1 MSHAAAAHRN
11 LDRQFADAMV
21 RDGEPGQ
28 AGALL
33 PSRLR
38 GKDARSLNG
47 PPQARVLFAV
57 LSECTSG
64 RGTAYLRGWAGA
76 SNLVAFPGDP
86 DDQGRPTWNLYLTE
100 RQPRDSPP
108 APRQRATGREAAPG
122 GPGGPAA
129 TGARPGGA
137 GRAAERRGAGSS

>member
-1 MSHAAAAHRN
+1 MTYGAAAHRD
-11 LDRQFADAMV
+11 LDRRFGDAMA

-38 GKDARSLNG
+38 GKDARSMNA
-47 PPQARVLFAV
+47 PPQARVLLAV
-57 LSECTSG
+57 LSECKSG

-76 SNLVAFPGDP
+76 SNLVAFPGEP

-100 RQPRDSPP
+100 RQPREGSPP
-108 APRQRATGREAAPG
+108 S
-122 GPGGPAA
+122 
-129 TGARPGGA
+129 
-137 GRAAERRGAGSS
+137 RR